1 MINFLHTV
9 PSYVNLSF
17 SSIWCKLVHHL
28 ILGTLCMLIHDLLI
42 GTWCML
48 IHDLLL
54 GTLCMWIHDLLS
66 GLVFV
71 VIKLLFYPF
80 NSTHISTL
88 PLRVSWPVYLT
99 TFFFFVA
106 VVSHM
111 AHKKHFYLFY
121 DSNSNPISL
130 QMAPP
135 STSLPIFNIQKKKFC
150 HSGTRAQWLSLIVS
164 SWDHFATT

>member
-17 SSIWCKLVHHL
+17 SSTWCMLVHHL
-28 ILGTLCMLIHDLLI
+28 LLGTLCMLIHDLLL

-88 PLRVSWPVYLT
+88 PLRVSWPVYLPN
-99 TFFFFVA
+99 
-106 VVSHM
+106 
-111 AHKKHFYLFY
+111 YLFLLRCCCESY
-121 DSNSNPISL
+121 GAQKTFLFIL
-130 QMAPP
+130 FFTILTLTRFP
-135 STSLPIFNIQKKKFC
+135 SRWHHLVPLYLFLIFRKRNFVIRELERSDF
-150 HSGTRAQWLSLIVS
+150 LS
-164 SWDHFATT
+164 